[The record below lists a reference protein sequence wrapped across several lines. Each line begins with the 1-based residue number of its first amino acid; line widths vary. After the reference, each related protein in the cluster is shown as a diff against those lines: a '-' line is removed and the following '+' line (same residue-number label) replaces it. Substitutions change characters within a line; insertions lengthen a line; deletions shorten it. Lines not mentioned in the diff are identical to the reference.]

1 MFGSTASVDNPLVS
15 DAIPPAQQ
23 RISSPNSSV
32 KSSAFDTERGEQIE
46 IKIKANSSRRQTLW
60 FFSAF
65 LIGFVLSTI
74 IFASLHWAT
83 AKDLVQSSG
92 PASSNGGGLAA
103 FAANWTEDTN
113 ISIPAY
119 GGDLAGTICLPQ
131 NVATTGFAVI
141 IAGSGPVDRNGN
153 VVTSNLYTNTYQMLA
168 RQLAMLGI
176 ATLRYDKRGVGG
188 SASLVTKE
196 NKKDYLFSN
205 ITDDATAV
213 AKYLLD
219 MKMSMSMSMSMS
231 VSLRVTTKKWTKAS
245 GCVWLI
251 GHSEGS
257 TVAEVVAAQDTLKK
271 NSSDKMICGIVTD
284 AGPGQNVTVV
294 LKRQFVS
301 LPEPCRSMFY
311 GALDS
316 WAVKTYLTAASM
328 KAIKVSCKNNFAVTD
343 ILDNQNYMVSWSQ
356 QDPVSLMK
364 TIATNTDPIKPVLIV
379 QGENDFNVQELDAQ
393 LLHQANPRA
402 SSVLLVAG
410 MTHDQKFCPV
420 SWQTNPQECN
430 KINFDPTSPIV
441 PIVPSTIQSFITFS
455 DDSLLQ

>member
-1 MFGSTASVDNPLVS
+1 MFGSTSAVVDNPLVVS

-32 KSSAFDTERGEQIE
+32 KSSAFDTERGEQQE
-46 IKIKANSSRRQTLW
+46 QIKIKNSSRRQTLW

-65 LIGFVLSTI
+65 IFGFVLSTI

-83 AKDLVQSSG
+83 AKDLIQPSG
-92 PASSNGGGLAA
+92 PTSSIGGGLSAL
-103 FAANWTEDTN
+103 AANWTEDTN

-188 SASLVTKE
+188 SASLVTKA
-196 NKKDYLFSN
+196 NKPDYLFSN

-219 MKMSMSMSMSMS
+219 MS
-231 VSLRVTTKKWTKAS
+231 KAKENSS

-257 TVAEVVAAQDTLKK
+257 TVAEVVAAQDTIKQ
-271 NSSDKMICGIVTD
+271 SSDKIICGIVTD

-294 LKRQFVS
+294 LKRQMVS

-316 WAVKTYLTAASM
+316 WAAKQYLTAASM
-328 KAIKVSCKNNFAVTD
+328 KAIKVSCNYNYAVTG

-356 QDPVSLMK
+356 IDPVSLMK

-379 QGENDFNVQELDAQ
+379 QGENDFNVQELDAL
-393 LLHQANPRA
+393 LLHRANP
-402 SSVLLVAG
+402 SSSSLLLVAG

-430 KINFDPTSPIV
+430 KINFDPIAPIV
-441 PIVPSTIQSFITFS
+441 PIVPNTIQSFITFS
-455 DDSLLQ
+455 DSLIKK